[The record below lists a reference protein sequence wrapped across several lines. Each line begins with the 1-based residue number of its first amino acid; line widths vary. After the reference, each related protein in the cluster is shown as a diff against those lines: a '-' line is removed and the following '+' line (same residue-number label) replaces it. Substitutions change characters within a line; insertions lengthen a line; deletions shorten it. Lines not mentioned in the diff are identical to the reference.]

1 MAKGGGST
9 RTVSAN
15 NASAS
20 RTNNI
25 SGLVKT
31 FDEANKVMETYK
43 NLYNMPSKEQK
54 AFTDSFAQAMI
65 DTFNQ
70 KKDIYEKEYFE
81 KTNKAFKEK
90 DKALYDN
97 ATSVY
102 QERVRLLV
110 EERDNLTAMYN
121 RFIRV
126 KK

>member
-1 MAKGGGST
+1 
-9 RTVSAN
+9 
-15 NASAS
+15 
-20 RTNNI
+20 
-25 SGLVKT
+25 
-31 FDEANKVMETYK
+31 METYK
-43 NLYNMPSKEQK
+43 NLYNMPLKEQK

>member
-1 MAKGGGST
+1 MAKGGGPT
-9 RTVSAN
+9 RTISAN

-25 SGLVKT
+25 KGLVKT
-31 FDEANKVMETYK
+31 FEEANKVMETYK

-70 KKDIYEKEYFE
+70 KKDTYEKEYFK
-81 KTNKAFKEK
+81 KTSKAFKEK
-90 DKALYDN
+90 NKALYDN
-97 ATSVY
+97 ANSDY
-102 QERVRLLV
+102 QEKVSLLV
-110 EERDNLTAMYN
+110 KERDKLTDMYN
-121 RFIRV
+121 KFIRV

>member
-1 MAKGGGST
+1 
-9 RTVSAN
+9 
-15 NASAS
+15 
-20 RTNNI
+20 
-25 SGLVKT
+25 
-31 FDEANKVMETYK
+31 
-43 NLYNMPSKEQK
+43 MPSKEQK

-110 EERDNLTAMYN
+110 EERDNLTDMYN
-121 RFIRV
+121 KFIRV